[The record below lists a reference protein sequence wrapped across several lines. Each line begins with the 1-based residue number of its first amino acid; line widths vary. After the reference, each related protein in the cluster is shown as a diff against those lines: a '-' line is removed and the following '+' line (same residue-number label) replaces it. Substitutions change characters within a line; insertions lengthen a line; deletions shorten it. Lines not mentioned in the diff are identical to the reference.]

1 MKNINIVYMGSPEF
15 SVKPLEEL
23 IKIANVKLVITKPDT
38 KMGRGNKIQSSPV
51 KNVALKHNVKVL
63 EPLKLMDIYD
73 EIKNINPDLIITCAY
88 GNLVPKEILDIPKK
102 GNINIHASLLPKYR
116 GADPI
121 TFSLLN
127 GDDKTG
133 ITLMY
138 MDEGMDTGDI
148 ISYHYLDIDNEDN
161 YITLYTKLSDLAAS
175 SIKEKLMDIYEGNL
189 KIIKQDNEKA
199 TYTRKITRDDE
210 YVDFHDTSE
219 NIHNKVRA
227 LYPNAYI
234 NILDKEIKILK
245 THYEIKNESSS
256 NKISEITK
264 NSFGIETLDG
274 IIYLDIIK
282 PESKKEMDIKS
293 YINGINKDNL
303 LNTYVGDNSGRRK

>member
-23 IKIANVKLVITKPDT
+23 IKLANVKLVITKPDA
-38 KMGRGNKIQSSPV
+38 KVGRGNKIQSSPV
-51 KNVALKHNVKVL
+51 KNLALKHNVKVL
-63 EPLKLMDIYD
+63 EPFKLMDVYD
-73 EIKNINPDLIITCAY
+73 EIKHINPDLIITCAY
-88 GNLVPKEILDIPKK
+88 GNLVPKEILEIPGK

-148 ISYHYLDIDNEDN
+148 ISYHYLDVARDDN
-161 YITLYTKLSDLAAS
+161 YMTLYTKLSELAAS
-175 SIKEKLMDIYEGNL
+175 SIKEKLIDIYEGNI
-189 KIIKQDNEKA
+189 KRSKQDNNEA

-210 YVDFHDTSE
+210 YINFYDISE

-234 NILDKEIKILK
+234 HIFDKEIKILK
-245 THYEIKNESSS
+245 THYELKEETSP

-274 IIYLDIIK
+274 IIYLDTIK

-293 YINGINKDNL
+293 YINGINKENL
-303 LNTYVGDNSGRRK
+303 LNKYVGDNNGRRK

>member
-1 MKNINIVYMGSPEF
+1 MKNIKIVYMGTPNF
-15 SVKPLEEL
+15 SVKPLSEL
-23 IKIANVKLVITKPDT
+23 INISNVELVITKPDT
-38 KMGRGNKIQSSPV
+38 KVGRGGFRKESPV
-51 KNVALKHNVKVL
+51 KNLALKHNIKVL
-63 EPLKLMDIYD
+63 EPIKLMDVYND
-73 EIKNINPDLIITCAY
+73 IKSINPDLIITCAY

-127 GDDKTG
+127 GDTKTG

-148 ISYHYLDIDNEDN
+148 ISYHYLDILSDDN
-161 YITLYTKLSDLAAS
+161 YETLYNKLCNLASLA
-175 SIKEKLMDIYEGNL
+175 IKDKLLDIYNENT
-189 KIIKQDNEKA
+189 KRVKQDNNKA
-199 TYTRKITRDDE
+199 TYTRKITREDE
-210 YVDFHDTSE
+210 YIDFNDKTI

-245 THYEIKNESSS
+245 TSYKLKENSKPGLITL
-256 NKISEITK
+256 TK
-264 NSFGIETLDG
+264 NTFGIDTLDG
-274 IIYLDIIK
+274 VIYLELVK
-282 PESKKEMDIKS
+282 PESKKEMSIKN
-293 YINGINKDNL
+293 YINGINKDKL
-303 LNTYVGDNSGRRK
+303 LNTLKGNKNERR